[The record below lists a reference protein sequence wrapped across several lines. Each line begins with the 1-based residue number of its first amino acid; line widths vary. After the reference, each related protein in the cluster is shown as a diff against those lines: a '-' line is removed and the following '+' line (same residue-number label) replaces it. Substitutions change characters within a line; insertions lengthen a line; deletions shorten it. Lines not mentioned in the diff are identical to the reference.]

1 MDIIAA
7 LDNEPNDTGGLTAEQ
22 LKGKFDEGGKAIKEY
37 LNETVAPAIDQQ
49 EADAAALKKV
59 MHTHSNKALLDNYA
73 QTEENLA
80 DAVAKKHSHHNK
92 DVLDSIAA
100 ATQELGAASDRVPS
114 EAAVSD
120 AIAKSGNLP
129 GGGVAGQALV
139 KKSDAAYDIQWDT
152 LTAERVGAAT
162 AEDIRKNNRNPYK
175 KVVIYGDSFTEG
187 WTLDDPAADNW
198 ATKFAEMIGAE
209 TLYRYSN
216 GGGGFIQLSHVTNL
230 NFQDYFA
237 QTLWPMLSSVADDID
252 LFIIQGGYNDQNQSV
267 ENEYAAV
274 KSFLEDVHQKIPNAK
289 IVGLTGLTYS
299 NPYITTLQGIDKAFE
314 ELGFMNTKLAYSWM
328 FGQEDYVNVDGIHP
342 SAAGALHIAGKM
354 AAVIRGGEQS
364 HTCGEFI
371 SQNGFGIILRM
382 TPFGLEYN
390 ISGTSTETA
399 QSIYI
404 ATMTAYARPQAYTA
418 FPCLSGGASQGYIT
432 IDAET
437 GNLGFYHAAVEAI
450 GTVRANFTLP
460 FPFD

>member
-1 MDIIAA
+1 MATIVEMINPLTGLPEQVDK
-7 LDNEPNDTGGLTAEQ
+7 LDHTAQE
-22 LKGKFDEGGKAIKEY
+22 
-37 LNETVAPAIDQQ
+37 ID
-49 EADAAALKKV
+49 
-59 MHTHSNKALLDNYA
+59 
-73 QTEENLA
+73 
-80 DAVAKKHSHHNK
+80 DAVSH
-92 DVLDSIAA
+92 
-100 ATQELGAASDRVPS
+100 
-114 EAAVSD
+114 AV
-120 AIAKSGNLP
+120 P
-129 GGGVAGQALV
+129 GGGVEGQTLV
-139 KKSDAAYDIQWDT
+139 KKSNTSYDMKWET
-152 LTAERVGAAT
+152 LTAKRVGAAT
-162 AEDIRKNNRNPYK
+162 KEDIRKNNRNPYK

-209 TLYRYSN
+209 KLYRYSN

-230 NFQDYFA
+230 NFQGYFD
-237 QTLWPMLSSVADDID
+237 QTLWPLLESAANGID

-267 ENEYAAV
+267 DNEYTAV
-274 KSFLEDVHQKIPNAK
+274 KSFLEDVHQKLPNAK
-289 IVGLTGLTYS
+289 IVGLTGLSYS
-299 NPYITTLQGIDKAFE
+299 KPHITTLQGIDKAFE
-314 ELGFMNTKLAYSWM
+314 DLGFMNTKLAYSWM
-328 FGQEDYVNVDGIHP
+328 FGQEGYVNADRVHP

-364 HTCGEFI
+364 HTVGEFI
-371 SQNGFGIILRM
+371 SQNGFGILLRM

-390 ISGTSTETA
+390 ISGTSTSTA

-404 ATMTAYARPQAYTA
+404 ATMPAYARPQAYTA

-460 FPFD
+460 FPFE